1 MNKIIILSRVST
13 GQQSLSSQTNE
24 LIQSAIK
31 LGYPKESHIVLE
43 NVESAIKLSEEERKG
58 LQRLKYHIENDSS
71 VDCVIC
77 WEPSRLSRRQS
88 VLYSIR
94 DYLLNH
100 KIQLYILNPFV
111 KLLTDDRSQID
122 TTASIVFSLFA
133 TISENEMNIK
143 KERFIR
149 AKNELRSQGKKN
161 AGSTIFGYFKN
172 KDKYIEIHPT
182 HGQIVV
188 DIFNHYANEKDAS
201 LYATYLWI
209 SGKYPDLFPILPY
222 KKAQRKIK
230 RILDTAQYWEGNWCY
245 PKIVSKELRDKVE
258 AKMKVARCVPR
269 YESKHNWLGR
279 GKVYCGH
286 CLKALT
292 PVAGKVKAYTCPTDK
307 THNVTIN
314 TEAIEW
320 LLWEE
325 AKNIANIKSS
335 IDNSNVIIDTQKSI
349 EEKTNLINQYNNKV
363 KNNEAKQEKLLNLYL
378 EGKITKEIFDKQ
390 NEILL
395 EENKI
400 DKNKIN
406 TINSEINELG
416 SIINN
421 SQDVSKIKPV
431 NFDYIDTF
439 ETKLEIIK
447 DCIDKLWVDKI
458 ENKVYELRF
467 DYKGVVV
474 AQKGLYKYISRN
486 HFKRIYRINE
496 DMSEDLI
503 YEETGRH

>member
-1 MNKIIILSRVST
+1 MATKKLNNESANVVT
-13 GQQSLSSQTNE
+13 NNE
-24 LIQSAIK
+24 LT
-31 LGYPKESHIVLE
+31 
-43 NVESAIKLSEEERKG
+43 EEQKM
-58 LQRLKYHIENDSS
+58 Q
-71 VDCVIC
+71 
-77 WEPSRLSRRQS
+77 Q
-88 VLYSIR
+88 
-94 DYLLNH
+94 
-100 KIQLYILNPFV
+100 FV
-111 KLLTDDRSQID
+111 
-122 TTASIVFSLFA
+122 
-133 TISENEMNIK
+133 
-143 KERFIR
+143 
-149 AKNELRSQGKKN
+149 
-161 AGSTIFGYFKN
+161 
-172 KDKYIEIHPT
+172 
-182 HGQIVV
+182 
-188 DIFNHYANEKDAS
+188 
-201 LYATYLWI
+201 
-209 SGKYPDLFPILPY
+209 
-222 KKAQRKIK
+222 
-230 RILDTAQYWEGNWCY
+230 
-245 PKIVSKELRDKVE
+245 
-258 AKMKVARCVPR
+258 
-269 YESKHNWLGR
+269 
-279 GKVYCGH
+279 
-286 CLKALT
+286 
-292 PVAGKVKAYTCPTDK
+292 
-307 THNVTIN
+307 
-314 TEAIEW
+314 TE
-320 LLWEE
+320 
-325 AKNIANIKSS
+325 NIANIKSS

-406 TINSEINELG
+406 TINSEINELR